1 VLLPSTA
8 INQPLA
14 KRPTVVLQ
22 VAALAPPAVLTQPS
36 PAASAALP
44 GATSRI
50 RPVIPAVRSN
60 VSPPALQNALLF
72 FQQQLHDMFANT
84 HTHPHAHTA
93 AAARHFAPL
102 SRATVHS
109 RRAPLFSVIFLHQN
123 HCLYVMLIF
132 TQVFTAEKLSLGL
145 SIIADINK
153 QVDILLDPDNYTY
166 TRVHVRVR
174 VHARVCACA
183 CACESAPVCVYTY
196 IYTFEI
202 HIYLYM

>member
-1 VLLPSTA
+1 
-8 INQPLA
+8 
-14 KRPTVVLQ
+14 
-22 VAALAPPAVLTQPS
+22 
-36 PAASAALP
+36 
-44 GATSRI
+44 
-50 RPVIPAVRSN
+50 
-60 VSPPALQNALLF
+60 
-72 FQQQLHDMFANT
+72 MFANT

-109 RRAPLFSVIFLHQN
+109 RRAPLFSAIFLHQN